1 MKLTRD
7 KIQRMMGNRGGS
19 TTSSTG
25 SGSSGGISGNGV
37 TPEYYNQNFELL
49 YKQTVTSGGTT
60 TTTYLTALP
69 NEVVAVGTVTDETT
83 GDVTVTSLV
92 GPVAKNALV
101 IGNLMLVYDS
111 QNNAIKVVSRDG
123 VSSGNFYATGSV
135 SALGYAAGGGGGGAS
150 ALTDLVDVAISSP
163 TNGQVL
169 MYNSTTGKWY
179 NGTVQQG
186 SSALVNLTDVTI
198 SSPTNGQVLMYNSTT
213 GKWYNGTVQQGSSAW
228 SDITG
233 KPTTIAGYGI
243 TDAKIQNGTITLG
256 SNTITPLTSYT
267 ETDPTVP
274 AWAKAASKPS
284 YSFSELTSHPTTIA
298 GYGITDAK
306 IQNGTITLGS
316 NSITPLT
323 SEQYT
328 GTVTSV
334 GASDGLVTNQT
345 AGAAITSSGV
355 ISINSETRQAI
366 SHGETAYGW
375 GNHAN
380 KYLLLT
386 GGTLTGTTTFNNACW
401 TIAAN
406 ENNEISSKHWGNS
419 SLYNN
424 ANTAVLSSLA
434 AIRNALRFRWYN
446 TYWNIGNIRN
456 SGDGTYGFGIA
467 LEDTTNDRLIDCF
480 HVDSSGTI
488 NSLLYFDTTNN
499 RIGVKASSPKQELD
513 VNGSAIVTNLFIR
526 SGLRLYEGST
536 YIWEICY
543 EAGSNNGCFNF
554 YRYNSNTYAGNTW
567 MAINPSNGNV
577 GLGGTTNPQA
587 TIDIPSGGKIKIGG
601 GVLKWDSTNNALYV
615 EKSDGTSASFYATG
629 SVSALGFSAGTSAID
644 AMTFNHLSV
653 KNSMTLNGSVN
664 IITGSSSQI
673 VRSSSDSDCI
683 YLLNYSGSSKVT
695 SYNYY
700 YNQYDNVGLHGSNYN
715 YDETWFIDPD
725 GCALFQRVYLSNN
738 VYLYTDGSNIKVR
751 IGSTVYTLTKS

>member
-7 KIQRMMGNRGGS
+7 KIQRMMGERRGS

-25 SGSSGGISGNGV
+25 SGGGGIIGNGV

-83 GDVTVTSLV
+83 GDVTVTALI

-101 IGNLMLVYDS
+101 IGNGMLVWDTT
-111 QNNAIKVVSRDG
+111 NNAFKVVNRDG
-123 VSSGNFYATGSV
+123 VTPASFYATGSV

-150 ALTDLVDVAISSP
+150 ALTDLVDV
-163 TNGQVL
+163 
-169 MYNSTTGKWY
+169 
-179 NGTVQQG
+179 
-186 SSALVNLTDVTI
+186 TI
-198 SSPTNGQVLMYNSTT
+198 SSPTNGQVLMYNSST
-213 GKWYNGTVQQGSSAW
+213 GQWYNGTVQQGSSAW

-233 KPTTIAGYGI
+233 KPTTIGGYGITDAYIYNGTITLGNNSITPLTSYTETDPTVPAWAKAENKPSYSFSELTSHPTTISGYGI

-256 SNTITPLTSYT
+256 SNTITPLTS
-267 ETDPTVP
+267 
-274 AWAKAASKPS
+274 
-284 YSFSELTSHPTTIA
+284 
-298 GYGITDAK
+298 
-306 IQNGTITLGS
+306 
-316 NSITPLT
+316 
-323 SEQYT
+323 EQFT
-328 GTVTSV
+328 GTVKSV

-345 AGAAITSSGV
+345 AGAAITGSGV

-380 KYLLLT
+380 AGYVTASALT
-386 GGTLTGTTTFNNACW
+386 AIL
-401 TIAAN
+401 N
-406 ENNEISSKHWGNS
+406 ENPAGDYTSAPDGYILS
-419 SLYNN
+419 YNN
-424 ANTAVLSSLA
+424 GYEQSQQNPLSIIGGNQCTIIQCIPHDPNWGSQLA
-434 AIRNALRFRWYN
+434 L
-446 TYWNIGNIRN
+446 
-456 SGDGTYGFGIA
+456 GFGDSYLAWRNRINQN
-467 LEDTTNDRLIDCF
+467 TTPSWSEWQKIKAGAADQLTTARSIWGQSFN
-480 HVDSSGTI
+480 GTADITGAMSNVTSI

-499 RIGVKASSPKQELD
+499 RIGVKASSPTQELD

-536 YIWEICY
+536 YVWEIGY

-629 SVSALGFSAGTSAID
+629 SVSALGFSAGTSAVD
-644 AMTFNHLSV
+644 AMTFGYLTVNNRLTFNGPSGAYTHTIYD
-653 KNSMTLNGSVN
+653 NSEGGLNINAYNILNIGSNVMMSN
-664 IITGSSSQI
+664 KRLYLSSS
-673 VRSSSDSDCI
+673 SYI
-683 YLLNYSGSSKVT
+683 YVSGST
-695 SYNYY
+695 LYF
-700 YNQYDNVGLHGSNYN
+700 SNG
-715 YDETWFIDPD
+715 TTTRTI
-725 GCALFQRVYLSNN
+725 A
-738 VYLYTDGSNIKVR
+738 
-751 IGSTVYTLTKS
+751 TL

>member
-1 MKLTRD
+1 M
-7 KIQRMMGNRGGS
+7 
-19 TTSSTG
+19 
-25 SGSSGGISGNGV
+25 
-37 TPEYYNQNFELL
+37 
-49 YKQTVTSGGTT
+49 
-60 TTTYLTALP
+60 
-69 NEVVAVGTVTDETT
+69 
-83 GDVTVTSLV
+83 
-92 GPVAKNALV
+92 
-101 IGNLMLVYDS
+101 
-111 QNNAIKVVSRDG
+111 
-123 VSSGNFYATGSV
+123 
-135 SALGYAAGGGGGGAS
+135 
-150 ALTDLVDVAISSP
+150 
-163 TNGQVL
+163 
-169 MYNSTTGKWY
+169 
-179 NGTVQQG
+179 
-186 SSALVNLTDVTI
+186 
-198 SSPTNGQVLMYNSTT
+198 
-213 GKWYNGTVQQGSSAW
+213 
-228 SDITG
+228 
-233 KPTTIAGYGI
+233 
-243 TDAKIQNGTITLG
+243 
-256 SNTITPLTSYT
+256 
-267 ETDPTVP
+267 P

-345 AGAAITSSGV
+345 AGAAITTSGV

-456 SGDGTYGFGIA
+456 SSDGTYGFGIA

-499 RIGVKASSPKQELD
+499 RIGVKASSPTQELD

-526 SGLRLYEGST
+526 SGLRLYEGS
-536 YIWEICY
+536 YIWEIGY
-543 EAGSNNGCFNF
+543 EAGSDNGCFNF
-554 YRYNSNTYAGNTW
+554 YRYNPDTYAGNTW

-629 SVSALGFSAGTSAID
+629 SVSALGFSAGTSAVD
-644 AMTFNHLSV
+644 AMTFGYLTVNNRLTFNGPSGAYTHTIYD
-653 KNSMTLNGSVN
+653 NSEGGLNINAYNILNIGSNVMMSN
-664 IITGSSSQI
+664 KRLYLSSS
-673 VRSSSDSDCI
+673 SYI
-683 YLLNYSGSSKVT
+683 YVSGST
-695 SYNYY
+695 LYF
-700 YNQYDNVGLHGSNYN
+700 SNG
-715 YDETWFIDPD
+715 TTTRTI
-725 GCALFQRVYLSNN
+725 A
-738 VYLYTDGSNIKVR
+738 
-751 IGSTVYTLTKS
+751 TL

>member
-7 KIQRMMGNRGGS
+7 KIQRMIERSGKTASG
-19 TTSSTG
+19 TG
-25 SGSSGGISGNGV
+25 SGGGGGIIGNGV

-83 GDVTVTSLV
+83 GDVTVTSLI

-135 SALGYAAGGGGGGAS
+135 SALGFAAGGGGGGAT
-150 ALTDLVDVAISSP
+150 ALTDLVDVA
-163 TNGQVL
+163 
-169 MYNSTTGKWY
+169 
-179 NGTVQQG
+179 
-186 SSALVNLTDVTI
+186 I

-233 KPTTIAGYGI
+233 KPTTIGGYGI

-256 SNTITPLTSYT
+256 SNSITPLTSYT

-406 ENNEISSKHWGNS
+406 ESNEISSKHWGNS

-536 YIWEICY
+536 YIWEIGY

-629 SVSALGFSAGTSAID
+629 SVSALGFGAGTSAVD
-644 AMTFNHLSV
+644 AMTFGYL
-653 KNSMTLNGSVN
+653 TVN
-664 IITGSSSQI
+664 NRLYIENTSNYIYHDSDGINLKAGAGEQIYCQSQI
-673 VRSSSDSDCI
+673 YAQNGIESDGDLNMGSDIRMYGFKI
-683 YLLNYSGSSKVT
+683 YLTSSAYIYVSGNT
-695 SYNYY
+695 LYF
-700 YNQYDNVGLHGSNYN
+700 SNG
-715 YDETWFIDPD
+715 TTTRTI
-725 GCALFQRVYLSNN
+725 A
-738 VYLYTDGSNIKVR
+738 
-751 IGSTVYTLTKS
+751 TL

>member
-1 MKLTRD
+1 MTGVTMLSRCHSLNFNRQTEKRMKTLSRED
-7 KIQRMMGNRGGS
+7 IIRMKDNRAGGS
-19 TTSSTG
+19 SSDDSSSSA
-25 SGSSGGISGNGV
+25 SGIIGNGV

-60 TTTYLTALP
+60 TTTYLTAQP
-69 NEVVAVGTVTDETT
+69 NKVVAVGTVTDETT
-83 GDVTVTSLV
+83 GDVTVTTLI

-101 IGNLMLVYDS
+101 LGNLMLVYDS

-135 SALGYAAGGGGGGAS
+135 SALGFAAGGGGGGAS
-150 ALTDLVDVAISSP
+150 ALTDLVDVA
-163 TNGQVL
+163 V
-169 MYNSTTGKWY
+169 
-179 NGTVQQG
+179 
-186 SSALVNLTDVTI
+186 

-345 AGAAITSSGV
+345 AGAAITTSGV

-456 SGDGTYGFGIA
+456 SSDGTYGFGIA

-499 RIGVKASSPKQELD
+499 RIGVKASSPTQELD

-526 SGLRLYEGST
+526 SGLRLYEGS
-536 YIWEICY
+536 YIWEIGY
-543 EAGSNNGCFNF
+543 EAGSDNGCFNF
-554 YRYNSNTYAGNTW
+554 YRYNPDTYAGNTW

-629 SVSALGFSAGTSAID
+629 SVSALGFSAGTSAVD
-644 AMTFNHLSV
+644 AMTFGYLTVNNRLTFNGPSGAYTHTIYD
-653 KNSMTLNGSVN
+653 NSEGGLNINAYNILNIGSNVMMSN
-664 IITGSSSQI
+664 KRLYLSSS
-673 VRSSSDSDCI
+673 SYI
-683 YLLNYSGSSKVT
+683 YVSGST
-695 SYNYY
+695 LYF
-700 YNQYDNVGLHGSNYN
+700 SNG
-715 YDETWFIDPD
+715 TTTRTI
-725 GCALFQRVYLSNN
+725 A
-738 VYLYTDGSNIKVR
+738 
-751 IGSTVYTLTKS
+751 TL